1 MSLIDERKLSEVL
14 YKHAEDLGISRN
26 YISSYEQQ
34 IKDSLKDPQKG
45 GTVYQIPFGK
55 KYVVTIKGAPYAVVA
70 IFDEY
75 GMKAGDVRSSLRG
88 AYYIVGREAL
98 IKVEKTPEGEKS
110 YVYKFSEEEAIDKY
124 YSGERTP
131 ISRIQLV
138 VKKEGNSI
146 YIQNVGKYEIEIL
159 PYEVWEERVKG
170 KLPYD
175 YGKKS
180 SDDKERKILFG
191 ISILMVLLAS
201 LLVSSFVPSVGF
213 FGLASGEA
221 TVFSTIVFIFLFL
234 MMFVASRIF

>member
-1 MSLIDERKLSEVL
+1 MGLINEIEIIKLL
-14 YKHAEDLGISRN
+14 YKHAEDFGISRN
-26 YISSYEQQ
+26 SISSYEEQ
-34 IKDSLKDPQKG
+34 IKESLRDPQRG

-55 KYVVTIKGAPYAVVA
+55 KYVVTIKGAPYAVVVM
-70 IFDEY
+70 FDEY
-75 GMKAGDVRSSLRG
+75 GISVGDERFNLSG
-88 AYYIVGREAL
+88 GYYIIGRKAL
-98 IKVEKTPEGEKS
+98 IKLEKTPEGEKS
-110 YVYKFSEEEAIDKY
+110 YVFRFSEKEAIDKY

-131 ISRIQLV
+131 ISRIQLI
-138 VKKEGNSI
+138 VKKEGNYI

-201 LLVSSFVPSVGF
+201 LLVSSFVSSVGF

-221 TVFSTIVFIFLFL
+221 TTFSTIVFIFLFL
-234 MMFVASRIF
+234 MMFIASRIF